1 MKEKKNTVDIY
12 TISALAEEFD
22 ISTRTIRFYEEKNL
36 ISPKRTDG
44 NQRVYS
50 RRDRARLKLI
60 LRGKRFGYTLEEISE
75 IIGMTEVDID
85 EEDQINKALK
95 FGKKRLAEI
104 RERINELALLEQ
116 DLLTFQDKITAR
128 LKELKL
134 PQR

>member
-1 MKEKKNTVDIY
+1 MKEKQTTSETY

-75 IIGMTEVDID
+75 IIGMTEVDFD
-85 EEDQINKALK
+85 EEHQIKKALK
-95 FGKKRLAEI
+95 FGKKRLTEL
-104 RERINELALLEQ
+104 RERINELTLLEQ
-116 DLLTFQDKITAR
+116 DLLTFQEKIKTR
-128 LKELKL
+128 LEELQKE
-134 PQR
+134 Q